1 MHLCRGTRHQAPGV
15 RPGAAPS
22 HRAHN
27 CRELGQ
33 WVASSSQQPAA
44 SMQIVKSWARCPSLQ
59 IIARPRISSSIATL
73 SPSPLSPKQQFL
85 WKPIF
90 SPPFCLFS
98 SKFCGKLYF
107 FVLNAKIYLSVR
119 IARGRHYIYGARPPA
134 VVTGTSRITGKYH
147 ELMRTVPAQPPIK
160 IDKCKPY

>member
-44 SMQIVKSWARCPSLQ
+44 SMQIVKSWALCPSLQ

-73 SPSPLSPKQQFL
+73 SPSSLPPKQQFL
-85 WKPIF
+85 QEHNF
-90 SPPFCLFS
+90 CPPFWFI
-98 SKFCGKLYF
+98 
-107 FVLNAKIYLSVR
+107 FVLILWEIR
-119 IARGRHYIYGARPPA
+119 FFLC
-134 VVTGTSRITGKYH
+134 
-147 ELMRTVPAQPPIK
+147 LMRRFIYPLESRVAVIIFTVRGPRQW
-160 IDKCKPY
+160 

>member
-73 SPSPLSPKQQFL
+73 SPSSLPPKQQFL
-85 WKPIF
+85 QEHNF
-90 SPPFCLFS
+90 CPPFWFIFVLI
-98 SKFCGKLYF
+98 LWDF
-107 FVLNAKIYLSVR
+107 FVFNAKIYLSPR